1 MHLFKNLVA
10 LLLLSSTLVS
20 YTTNAN
26 SLDGHHSP
34 YLAMHGKDPIQWH
47 SWGEEALERARKEN
61 KPLYVSIGYF
71 ACHWCHVMHQQS
83 FVDKDVAKEL
93 NENYI
98 PIKVDREL
106 NPVLDKRLIEFV
118 SVTNGVAGWPLN
130 VFITPEG
137 YPLVGATYMPR
148 DHFYGVLKT
157 IGKRWKD
164 EPDVMKSKAR
174 QLSAQ
179 LKGMLGVLELTTKE
193 HSIGS
198 RRAEFLKKTMENAD
212 DLQGGFGN
220 QKFPNIP
227 QLSALLQVNSLKPD
241 PEIDE
246 FLRLTLDA
254 IISKGLHDAIGGGF
268 FRYTIDPGWKT
279 PHFEKMLYT
288 NAQMPILLLKAAN
301 YFNEPHYR
309 TIAIETL
316 DFLSRSMQGK
326 QAFIA
331 SLSAVDQD
339 GNEGAYYL
347 WTVEE
352 IKKIL
357 NKKDWDLAS
366 AIWNLDR
373 ENDFPHGNLPILSES
388 IESLAKSTNQSAAVT
403 SANLKRIH
411 NTLLKHRSASRTIP
425 RDDKQ
430 LAGWNGLA
438 LSAFAEALPHKPS
451 YLKTGNKLANF
462 LLGLWD
468 GRQLKRSAASKQP
481 GTMMDYAAVA
491 NGLLAWSQASKQPRF
506 AAVSA
511 AIVDQAWTLFYKEMT
526 WQETSESLLP
536 NAVALSHIA
545 DTPITSPETLLLQ
558 ASEKLGGDIMEK
570 RIRSVISTSNRSINV
585 DPYGYASL
593 IAFSLTTKVS
603 SKPFSGK
610 KEP

>member
-1 MHLFKNLVA
+1 MHCLKNLITI
-10 LLLLSSTLVS
+10 LLVS
-20 YTTNAN
+20 AATVSFTANAN

-34 YLAMHGKDPIQWH
+34 YLAMHGKDPIQWL

-71 ACHWCHVMHQQS
+71 ACHWCHVMHDES
-83 FVDKDVAKEL
+83 FRDKDVAKEL
-93 NENYI
+93 NEHYI

-137 YPLVGATYMPR
+137 FPFAGATYMPR
-148 DHFYGVLKT
+148 DHFYGVLQT
-157 IGKRWKD
+157 VGKRWEGGSD
-164 EPDVMKSKAR
+164 TMKTKAQ
-174 QLSAQ
+174 QLNSQ
-179 LKGMLGVLELTTKE
+179 LKGMLGILELTTKE

-198 RRAEFLKKTMENAD
+198 RRAEFLKKTMESAD

-227 QLSALLQVNSLKPD
+227 QLSALLQVNALKPD

-268 FRYTIDPGWKT
+268 FRYTVDPGWRT

-288 NAQMPILLLKAAN
+288 NAQMPILLLQAAD
-301 YFNEPHYR
+301 YFKEPHYR
-309 TIAIETL
+309 TIALETL
-316 DFLSRSMQGK
+316 DFLKRSMQGK

-347 WTVEE
+347 WTKQE
-352 IKKIL
+352 IKKLL
-357 NKKDWDLAS
+357 NKKDQALAFEMWD
-366 AIWNLDR
+366 LDR
-373 ENDFPHGNLPILSES
+373 EDDFSHGNLPILSES
-388 IESLAKSTNQSAAVT
+388 IESLSKLMKQSVAAT
-403 SANLKRIH
+403 TADLKRIH
-411 NTLLKHRSASRTIP
+411 NKLLAHRATSREIP

-438 LSAFAEALPHKPS
+438 LSAFAEALPYKAD
-451 YLKTGNKLANF
+451 YLKTGNSLAGF
-462 LLGLWD
+462 LLSLWD
-468 GRQLKRSAASKQP
+468 GKQLRRSAASKQP
-481 GTMMDYAAVA
+481 GTMLDYAAVA
-491 NGLLAWSQASKQPRF
+491 NGLLAWSKASKQVRYS
-506 AAVSA
+506 AVAA
-511 AIVDQAWTLFYKEMT
+511 AIVDEAWRLFYKDMA
-526 WQETSESLLP
+526 WHETSDSLLP
-536 NAVALSHIA
+536 NAIEQSHIA
-545 DTPITSPETLLLQ
+545 DTPITSPETLLLK
-558 ASEKLGGDIMEK
+558 ASEQLGGNIMQQ

-593 IAFSLTTKVS
+593 IAFSLTTKVGA
-603 SKPFSGK
+603 SGSN
-610 KEP
+610 

>member
-1 MHLFKNLVA
+1 MHTFKHLVA
-10 LLLLSSTLVS
+10 LLLFSTAFVS
-20 YTTNAN
+20 AIANAN

-34 YLAMHGKDPIQWH
+34 YLSMHGKDPIQWL

-71 ACHWCHVMHQQS
+71 ACHWCHVMHDES
-83 FVDKDVAKEL
+83 FRDKDVAKLL
-93 NENYI
+93 NDNYI
-98 PIKVDREL
+98 PVKVDREL

-137 YPLVGATYMPR
+137 FPLVGATYMPR
-148 DHFYGVLKT
+148 DHFYGVLQT

-174 QLSAQ
+174 QLNSQ
-179 LKGMLGVLELTTKE
+179 LKGMLGILELTTKE

-227 QLSALLQVNSLKPD
+227 QLSALLAVNALKPD
-241 PEIDE
+241 PEIDD

-254 IISKGLHDAIGGGF
+254 IISKGLRDVIGGGF
-268 FRYTIDPGWKT
+268 FRYTVDPGWRT

-288 NAQMPILLLKAAN
+288 NAQMPILLLKAAD
-301 YFNEPHYR
+301 YFKEPRYR
-309 TIAIETL
+309 TIALETL

-347 WTVEE
+347 WTEQE

-357 NKKDWDLAS
+357 NKKDQDLALVAWDL
-366 AIWNLDR
+366 NR
-373 ENDFPHGNLPILSES
+373 ENDFSHGNLPVLSES
-388 IESLAKSTNQSAAVT
+388 IESLSMPRKQTVAAT
-403 SANLKRIH
+403 AADLKRVH
-411 NTLLKHRSASRTIP
+411 NKLLRHRTSSRKIP

-438 LSAFAEALPHKPS
+438 LSAFAEALPYRS
-451 YLKTGNKLANF
+451 DYLKTGDRLAGF

-468 GRQLKRSAASKQP
+468 GKQLKRSSASKQP
-481 GTMMDYAAVA
+481 GTMLDYAAVA
-491 NGLLAWSQASKQPRF
+491 NGLLAWSEASKQPRY
-506 AAVSA
+506 AAVA
-511 AIVDQAWTLFYKEMT
+511 AALVDQAWRLFYKEMV
-526 WQETSESLLP
+526 WHETSNSLLP
-536 NAVALSHIA
+536 NGVAQSHIA
-545 DTPITSPETLLLQ
+545 DTPITSPETLLLE
-558 ASEKLGGDIMEK
+558 ASEKLGGDIMQQ

-585 DPYGYASL
+585 DPYGYSSL
-593 IAFSLTTKVS
+593 IAFSLTTRVS
-603 SKPFSGK
+603 QKQ
-610 KEP
+610 

>member
-1 MHLFKNLVA
+1 MLLSKKLVA
-10 LLLLSSTLVS
+10 TLLLSMIFFSQS
-20 YTTNAN
+20 ASAN

-34 YLAMHGKDPIQWH
+34 YLAMHGKDPIQWM
-47 SWGEEALERARKEN
+47 SWGEAALERARKEN

-71 ACHWCHVMHQQS
+71 ACHWCHVMHKQS
-83 FVDKDVAKEL
+83 FGDKDVAKQL

-98 PIKVDREL
+98 PVKVDREL

-137 YPLVGATYMPR
+137 FPLVGATYMPR
-148 DHFYGVLKT
+148 DHFYGVLQT

-164 EPDVMKSKAR
+164 DSQLMKNNAH
-174 QLSAQ
+174 QLNSQ
-179 LKGMLGVLELTTKE
+179 LKGMLGILELTTKE

-198 RRAEFLKKTMENAD
+198 RRAEFLTKTMEQAD

-246 FLRLTLDA
+246 FLRLTFDA
-254 IISKGLHDAIGGGF
+254 IISKGLRDAIGGGF
-268 FRYTIDPGWKT
+268 FRYTVDPGWRT

-288 NAQMPILLLKAAN
+288 NAQMPILLLKAAD
-301 YFNEPHYR
+301 YFKEPRYR
-309 TIAIETL
+309 TVALETL

-347 WTVEE
+347 WTAEE
-352 IKKIL
+352 VKKLL
-357 NKKDWDLAS
+357 NKKDETLAL
-366 AIWNLDR
+366 AAWNLGR
-373 ENDFPHGNLPILSES
+373 ENDFSHGNLPVLSES
-388 IESLAKSTNQSAAVT
+388 IESLASDAKQTVAET
-403 SANLKRIH
+403 SANLKRI
-411 NTLLKHRSASRTIP
+411 NNKLLLRRSSTRKIP
-425 RDDKQ
+425 RDSKQ
-430 LAGWNGLA
+430 LSGWNGLA

-451 YLKTGNKLANF
+451 YLKTGNRLAGF

-468 GRQLKRSAASKQP
+468 GKELRRSSASKQQ
-481 GTMMDYAAVA
+481 GTMLDYAATAKGLLAWAETSKQPRYAAVA
-491 NGLLAWSQASKQPRF
+491 
-506 AAVSA
+506 A
-511 AIVDQAWTLFYKEMT
+511 AIVDEAWRLFYREMT
-526 WQETSESLLP
+526 WHETSSSLLP
-536 NAVALSHIA
+536 NAVSQSHIA
-545 DTPITSPETLLLQ
+545 DTPITSPETLLLE
-558 ASEKLGGDIMEK
+558 ASEMLGGDIMKK

-593 IAFSLTTKVS
+593 IAFSLTTAIN
-603 SKPFSGK
+603 P
-610 KEP
+610 